1 GGAGPDARIVQV
13 DLRHSGRPVRM
24 PPGAHEG
31 APAVPAEARGDLP
44 AVAERLGPGVAL
56 GVEHFAELGRVGDAL
71 PPGGLRRRRG
81 DPARLGVGLVLVLQG
96 AEHVPGQVCQ
106 RGLDRGQRGQSDRG
120 LRARRRTSPITRAA
134 AATTAAPAMTA
145 PATVAWRAARARVPW
160 WASADATCSEVV
172 QRWSR
177 MLWTAQKVS
186 SSSRTTVR
194 GVVLTGPPPRRG
206 DPRDSRGYRSRGSR

>member
-81 DPARLGVGLVLVLQG
+81 DPARLGVVRVLVLQG
-96 AEHVPGQVCQ
+96 AEHVAGQVRQ
-106 RGLDRGQRGQSDRG
+106 RGLDRGQRRQGDRIG
-120 LRARRRTSPITRAA
+120 AHRRTSPITRTA
-134 AATTAAPAMTA
+134 AATTAAPATTP
-145 PATVAWRAARARVPW
+145 PATVARRTVRARVWSMLSRWPPITSRRSAASRAAYAVVSI
-160 WASADATCSEVV
+160 WAS
-172 QRWSR
+172 
-177 MLWTAQKVS
+177 
-186 SSSRTTVR
+186 
-194 GVVLTGPPPRRG
+194 
-206 DPRDSRGYRSRGSR
+206 RS